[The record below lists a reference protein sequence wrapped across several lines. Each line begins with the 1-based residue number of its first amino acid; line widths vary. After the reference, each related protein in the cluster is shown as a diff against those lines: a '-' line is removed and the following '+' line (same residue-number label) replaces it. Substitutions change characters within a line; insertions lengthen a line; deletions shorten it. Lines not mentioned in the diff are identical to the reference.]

1 MTFRFFRRIAAGLA
15 LVASSAVPGAALAG
29 ASDTGAAAGA
39 SGGWAPVV
47 LPGTHQRQLTMT
59 PDGPCCTLFVS
70 VPEGKAP
77 AEGWPV
83 IYILDGNSVFGT
95 IRDEIRRESAD
106 TYEAPAIVVAI
117 GYPGDAPWNDA
128 QRQHDLTPALPAG
141 RTAPGP
147 AGRNIPDI
155 GGAKPFLDYLIAR
168 VKPLIERDFPVDR
181 TRQTLAGHSLGGL
194 FTLYAAFT
202 RPGAFQTYAA
212 MSPSIW
218 YGDRYILDIEKQTRA
233 LRTGASPHA
242 RMLLTIGGCEQTPG
256 ECDPGVPG
264 SAQKNYWLQWQG
276 RMVDDVR
283 KMADRLNDG
292 DSGIDATAYVFVDEH
307 HESVLGGSI
316 ARLVRFALSP
326 AERMPA
332 PQRPDRAGEKR

>member
-1 MTFRFFRRIAAGLA
+1 MTPRFFRPMAASLA
-15 LVASSAVPGAALAG
+15 LAAYAAMPGTASARS
-29 ASDTGAAAGA
+29 AAGA
-39 SGGWAPVV
+39 DDGWAPVV

-59 PDGPCCTLFVS
+59 PDRPCCTLFVS
-70 VPEGKAP
+70 VPEGEAP
-77 AEGWPV
+77 AAGWPV
-83 IYILDGNSVFGT
+83 LYILDGNSVFGT
-95 IRDEIRRESAD
+95 IRDEVRRESAD
-106 TYEAPAIVVAI
+106 TYEAPAIIVAI

-155 GGAKPFLDYLIAR
+155 GGAKPFLDYLIDR
-168 VKPLIERDFPVDR
+168 VKPMIERDFPVDR
-181 TRQTLAGHSLGGL
+181 HRQTLAGHSLGGL

-233 LRTGASPHA
+233 LRAGAAPHA

-283 KMADRLNDG
+283 KMADRLNDS
-292 DSGIDATAYVFVDEH
+292 DSGIDATAYVFADEH

-326 AERMPA
+326 AERMPT
-332 PQRPDRAGEKR
+332 PQRPGEKR

>member
-1 MTFRFFRRIAAGLA
+1 MTFRFFRLSAAGF
-15 LVASSAVPGAALAG
+15 ALAAYAAMPG
-29 ASDTGAAAGA
+29 TASAGSATGAD
-39 SGGWAPVV
+39 GGWAPVV

-59 PDGPCCTLFVS
+59 PERPCCTLFVS

-77 AEGWPV
+77 AGGWPV
-83 IYILDGNSVFGT
+83 LYILDGNSVFGT
-95 IRDEIRRESAD
+95 IRDEVRRESAD
-106 TYEAPAIVVAI
+106 TYEAPAIIVAI

-147 AGRNIPDI
+147 AGRDIPDI
-155 GGAKPFLDYLIAR
+155 GGAKPFLDYLIDR

-233 LRTGASPHA
+233 LRAKSGPHA

-264 SAQKNYWLQWQG
+264 SAQKNDWLQWQG

-283 KMADRLNDG
+283 KMADRLNDS
-292 DSGIDATAYVFVDEH
+292 DSGIDATAYVFADEH

-326 AERMPA
+326 AERRPA
-332 PQRPDRAGEKR
+332 SPRPDPAGEKR

>member
-1 MTFRFFRRIAAGLA
+1 MTFRFFRLSAAGF
-15 LVASSAVPGAALAG
+15 ALAAYAAMPG
-29 ASDTGAAAGA
+29 TASAGSATGAD
-39 SGGWAPVV
+39 GGWAPVV

-59 PDGPCCTLFVS
+59 PERPCCTLFVS

-77 AEGWPV
+77 AGGWPV
-83 IYILDGNSVFGT
+83 LYILDGNSVFGT
-95 IRDEIRRESAD
+95 VRDEVRRESAD
-106 TYEAPAIVVAI
+106 TYEAPAIIVAI

-147 AGRNIPDI
+147 AGRDIPDI
-155 GGAKPFLDYLIAR
+155 GGAKPFLDYLIDR

-233 LRTGASPHA
+233 LRAKSGPHA

-264 SAQKNYWLQWQG
+264 SAQKNDWLQWQG

-283 KMADRLNDG
+283 KMADRLNDS
-292 DSGIDATAYVFVDEH
+292 DSGIDATAYVFADEH

-326 AERMPA
+326 AERRPA
-332 PQRPDRAGEKR
+332 PQRPDPAGEKR